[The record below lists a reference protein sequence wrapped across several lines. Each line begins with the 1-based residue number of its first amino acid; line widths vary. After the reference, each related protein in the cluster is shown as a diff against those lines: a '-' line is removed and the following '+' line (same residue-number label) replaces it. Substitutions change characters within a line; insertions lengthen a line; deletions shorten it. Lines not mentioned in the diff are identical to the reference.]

1 MILEQVFYKNLH
13 ALLDA
18 LKGKKVLLVCG
29 KSFDRLEIAEPI
41 TKLNPVRFS
50 GFAPNPVYEDVCA
63 GVDLFRESGCEAIL
77 SVGGGSALDTA
88 KCIKLFAPLVPGIN
102 YLQQPFQGNSIPL
115 FAIPTT
121 AGTGSESTRHA
132 VIYYNGEKQSVSHP
146 GIVPEGVC
154 LIPEVLKGLPLY
166 QKKCTLMDALC
177 QAIESW
183 WSVSATEESI
193 GYSRLAMEL
202 ILYNWKPFL
211 TSGKQADQ
219 ILLASNY
226 AGRAINITATTAPHA
241 MSYKLTS
248 LYGIPHGHAVALC
261 MAQVWAAMENEPK
274 LKYIFHK
281 FPFDLSWFLRLL
293 KELELEQPRSK
304 NKESD
309 LKILVSAVNP
319 LRLRNNPVPFTPE
332 TLRAMYERILL

>member
-1 MILEQVFYKNLH
+1 MKQVFYQTL
-13 ALLDA
+13 ADLLDT

-29 KSFDRLEIAEPI
+29 NSFDRLEISAPI
-41 TKLNPVRFS
+41 LKLNPVRFS
-50 GFAPNPVYEDVCA
+50 SFSPNPVYEDVCA
-63 GVDLFRESGCEAIL
+63 GVDLFRASGCDAIL
-77 SVGGGSALDTA
+77 AVGGGSALDTA
-88 KCIKLFAPLVPGIN
+88 KCIKLFAPMDPGIN
-102 YLQQPFQGNSIPL
+102 YLMQPFEGNGIPL
-115 FAIPTT
+115 LAIPTT

-132 VIYYNGEKQSVSHP
+132 VIYFHGEKQSVSHP

-154 LIPEVLKGLPLY
+154 LIPEVLKDLPLY

-193 GYSRLAMEL
+193 GCSKAAIEL
-202 ILYNWKPFL
+202 ICDHWKSFL
-211 TSGKQADQ
+211 TSGKGADR

-261 MAQVWAAMENEPK
+261 MAQVWAAMGNEPS
-274 LKYIFHK
+274 LRHIFQK
-281 FPFDLSWFLRLL
+281 MPVDLDWFLNLL
-293 KELELEQPRSK
+293 EELELEQPVSE
-304 NKESD
+304 NKARD
-309 LKILVSAVNP
+309 LEILASSVNP
-319 LRLRNNPVPFTPE
+319 LRLRNNPVTFTPE

>member
-1 MILEQVFYKNLH
+1 MEQVFYKNLH

-18 LKGKKVLLVCG
+18 LTGKKVLLVCG

-41 TKLNPVRFS
+41 TKLNPIRFS
-50 GFAPNPVYEDVCA
+50 GFSPNPVYEDVCI

-88 KCIKLFAPLVPGIN
+88 KCIKLFAPMDPGIN
-102 YLQQPFQGNSIPL
+102 YLQQPFEDNSIPL

-154 LIPEVLKGLPLY
+154 LIPEVLKELPPY

-202 ILYNWKPFL
+202 IRNNWKPFL
-211 TSGKQADQ
+211 TSGKRADQ
-219 ILLASNY
+219 ILLAANY

-261 MAQVWAAMENEPK
+261 MAQVWSAMLDEPK
-274 LKYIFHK
+274 LQYIFRK
-281 FPFDLSWFLRLL
+281 FPIDLSWFLRLL
-293 KELELEQPRSK
+293 KELELENPRSE
-304 NKESD
+304 NNEYD
-309 LKILVSAVNP
+309 LEILVSSVNL

-332 TLRAMYERILL
+332 ILRAMYERILL